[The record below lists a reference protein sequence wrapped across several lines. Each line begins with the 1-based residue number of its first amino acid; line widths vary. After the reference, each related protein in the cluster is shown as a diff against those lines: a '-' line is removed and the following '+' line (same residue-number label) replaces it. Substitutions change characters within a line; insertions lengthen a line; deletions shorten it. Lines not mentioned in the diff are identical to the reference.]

1 MGLVVVLDECQ
12 SKHDGPNLI
21 HRSIECRYWKYASW
35 SGSQPSRAPYN
46 DYALPGRWMVRGYNG
61 RIDIGI
67 NGNAEKART
76 ENAAPSAGGEMVRTE
91 KSGNKEP

>member
-1 MGLVVVLDECQ
+1 
-12 SKHDGPNLI
+12 
-21 HRSIECRYWKYASW
+21 
-35 SGSQPSRAPYN
+35 
-46 DYALPGRWMVRGYNG
+46 MVRGYNG

-76 ENAAPSAGGEMVRTE
+76 ENAAPSAGEEMVRTE

>member
-1 MGLVVVLDECQ
+1 
-12 SKHDGPNLI
+12 
-21 HRSIECRYWKYASW
+21 
-35 SGSQPSRAPYN
+35 
-46 DYALPGRWMVRGYNG
+46 MVRGYNG